1 MNILAKYAIVALLIS
16 IPILLA
22 ISRRYGNIILTS
34 KQVAFTLATISSL
47 FIGSAY
53 LFAGHPKTLFSLS
66 PKDWIIAIALLVL
79 IWVYGY
85 FFCLWIYKQLYQ
97 K

>member
-1 MNILAKYAIVALLIS
+1 MKYAIVALLIS
-16 IPILLA
+16 IPLLLA
-22 ISRRYGNIILTS
+22 ISRRYGTIILTA
-34 KQVAFTLATISSL
+34 KQVAFTLATFASL

-66 PKDWIIAIALLVL
+66 LRGWIIAIALLLL
-79 IWVYGY
+79 IWVYVY
-85 FFCLWIYKQLYQ
+85 FLSLWIYKQWYQ